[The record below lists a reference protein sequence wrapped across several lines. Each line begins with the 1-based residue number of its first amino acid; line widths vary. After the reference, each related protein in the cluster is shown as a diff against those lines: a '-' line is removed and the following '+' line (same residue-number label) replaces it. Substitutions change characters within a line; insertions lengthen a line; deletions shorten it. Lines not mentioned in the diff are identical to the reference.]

1 MPEEQSNT
9 KISSPLGT
17 VAFMATLSLIAA
29 LILSV
34 IASALQEPKEIA
46 KDLDRSK
53 QMLIAAKVLSHDGY
67 FLVRDDKGEYIPAQF
82 ENGRLVK
89 GSAENLATKADIIK
103 IYESRL
109 IPLLV
114 DKEGNLKT
122 FQEAK
127 IDLDGYVS
135 KYRSIG
141 YYKLPLM
148 LIYKLLPNPQEGEK
162 QDPMKNEAIGWVIP
176 VNGFG
181 LWDAIYGYL
190 ALKPDGDTVI
200 GITWYDQKETPGL
213 GANIAEPYWQNQFYD
228 KKIFT
233 PGSSGQTD
241 FKSAPL
247 GITVVKGL
255 VAEVYGDS
263 PRAKSAVDGMAG
275 ATLTGNGVTQGY
287 KDVLAPYRPFFI
299 KLHDSDTK
307 NGAENSGS
315 DKTHEQTTQS

>member
-1 MPEEQSNT
+1 
-9 KISSPLGT
+9 
-17 VAFMATLSLIAA
+17 MATLSLIAA

-53 QMLIAAKVLSHDGY
+53 QMLIASKVLSHDGY
-67 FLVRDDKGEYIPAQF
+67 FLIQDDKGEYIPAKF
-82 ENGRLVK
+82 ENGRLIK
-89 GSAENLATKADIIK
+89 GSPEDHATKSDIIK

-114 DKEGNLKT
+114 DHEGNIKT
-122 FQEAK
+122 FAEAK
-127 IDLDGYVS
+127 IDLNSYVS

-148 LIYKLLPNPQEGEK
+148 LIYKLLPNPKEGEK
-162 QDPMKNEAIGWVIP
+162 QDPMKTEAIGWVIP

-213 GANIAEPYWQNQFYD
+213 GANIAEPYWQHQFYD

-233 PGSSGQTD
+233 PGPSGQTD
-241 FKSAPL
+241 FKTAPL

-255 VAEVYGDS
+255 VAEVYGDA
-263 PRAKSAVDGMAG
+263 PKAKSAVDGMAG

-299 KLHDSDTK
+299 KLQNNENK
-307 NGAENSGS
+307 NGEEKS
-315 DKTHEQTTQS
+315 DKQKTKEQPTQS

>member
-1 MPEEQSNT
+1 
-9 KISSPLGT
+9 
-17 VAFMATLSLIAA
+17 MATLSLIAA

-46 KDLDRSK
+46 KELDRSK
-53 QMLIAAKVLSHDGY
+53 QMLIAAKVLSHNGY
-67 FLVRDDKGEYIPAQF
+67 FLIQDDKGEYIPAKF
-82 ENGRLVK
+82 DNGRLVK
-89 GSAENLATKADIIK
+89 GTVDDYATKAEIIK
-103 IYESRL
+103 IYETRL
-109 IPLLV
+109 LPLLI
-114 DKEGNLKT
+114 DHEGNIKT
-122 FQEAK
+122 FEEAN
-127 IDLDGYVS
+127 IDISSYVS

-148 LIYKLLPNPQEGEK
+148 LIYKLFPNPEEGEK
-162 QDPMKNEAIGWVIP
+162 QDPMKTEAIGWVIP
-176 VNGFG
+176 INAFG

-190 ALKPDGDTVI
+190 AIKPDGDTVI

-213 GANIAEPYWQNQFYD
+213 GANIADASWQNQFYD

-233 PGSSGQTD
+233 PGPSGQTD

-263 PRAKSAVDGMAG
+263 PKSKTAVDGMAG

-287 KDVLAPYRPFFI
+287 KDVLAPYRPFFM
-299 KLHDSDTK
+299 KLHSSEKKSDGEKTK
-307 NGAENSGS
+307 
-315 DKTHEQTTQS
+315 EQPTQS

>member
-1 MPEEQSNT
+1 
-9 KISSPLGT
+9 
-17 VAFMATLSLIAA
+17 MAALSFIAA

-67 FLVRDDKGEYIPAQF
+67 FLIENDKGEYIPARF
-82 ENGRLVK
+82 DNGSLVQ
-89 GSAENLATKADIIK
+89 GSASDLATKAEIIK
-103 IYESRL
+103 VYESRL

-114 DKEGNLKT
+114 DRQGNLKT
-122 FQEAK
+122 FKEAK
-127 IDLDGYVS
+127 INLDEYVP

-148 LIYKLLPNPQEGEK
+148 LIYKLLPNPKPGETL
-162 QDPMKNEAIGWVIP
+162 DPLKTEATGWVVP

-181 LWDAIYGYL
+181 LWDAIYGYV
-190 ALKPDGDTVI
+190 ALMPDGDTVI

-213 GANIAEPYWQNQFYD
+213 GANIAEPYWQHQFYD

-233 PGSSGQTD
+233 PGPSGTTD

-255 VAEVYGDS
+255 VAEVYGDA

-275 ATLTGNGVTQGY
+275 ATLTGNGVTQAY

-299 KLHDSDTK
+299 KLHDQEAK
-307 NGAENSGS
+307 G
-315 DKTHEQTTQS
+315 KEQPKE